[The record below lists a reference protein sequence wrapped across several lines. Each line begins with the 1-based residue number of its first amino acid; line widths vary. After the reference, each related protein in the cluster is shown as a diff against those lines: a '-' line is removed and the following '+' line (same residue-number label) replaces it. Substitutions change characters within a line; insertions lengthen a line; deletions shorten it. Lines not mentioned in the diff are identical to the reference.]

1 LRFDPQQGAGVVSA
15 IAAEQP
21 LDVSA
26 VWRTLRFPAVLIV
39 IGGVLVTILAIVGR
53 SSNDTPLDPRNAAP
67 TGAHALSAL
76 LRDRGITVSIADD
89 VGELD
94 SSSATTI
101 VVSDPLD
108 LSAAA
113 LNAIGATASTVV
125 LVDPPQN
132 ALSALGVAA
141 TPNAQIGAT
150 ALAPN
155 CNLAAAV
162 TAGSVRIDG
171 DLYAVSGGATGC
183 YTRAGD
189 AALVD
194 ASRANGA
201 TTIVL
206 GSSSTLTNARLADQG
221 DAALGLGLL
230 DTPVVQW
237 VPDGLHVGV
246 VPHGQ
251 QGLLNLLPPRLLWAT
266 LQLFIALMVL
276 ALWRA
281 RRLGR
286 PVVEP
291 LPVVVRAA
299 ETVEGRAR
307 LLHAARARGAAAASL
322 RTAAI
327 RRLSHALRMGPDEGP
342 ASITAVV
349 AERTHTAAGEISSLL
364 YGGEPPDDAALVKL
378 AQDLPRLETT
388 VRRDDGS
395 APGGQQ

>member
-1 LRFDPQQGAGVVSA
+1 VSV

-21 LDVSA
+21 FDLSA
-26 VWRTLRFPAVLIV
+26 LWRALRYPAVLVV
-39 IGGVLVTILAIVGR
+39 IGGALVTILAIVGKA
-53 SSNDTPLDPRNAAP
+53 SNGTPLDPRNDSP
-67 TGAHALSAL
+67 NGAHAISAL
-76 LRDRGITVSIADD
+76 LADRGVAVSIADS
-89 VGELD
+89 VAELD
-94 SSSATTI
+94 SSAATTI
-101 VVSDPLD
+101 VVANPLD

-113 LNAIGATASTVV
+113 LNAVAATASTVV
-125 LVDPPQN
+125 LVDPPPK
-132 ALSALGVAA
+132 ALSMLGVAA
-141 TPNAQIGAT
+141 TPNAQIDAT

-155 CNLAAAV
+155 CSLAAAV
-162 TAGSVRIDG
+162 TAGSVRIEG

-189 AALVD
+189 AALVESKRD
-194 ASRANGA
+194 NGA

-230 DTPVVQW
+230 NTPAVQW

-246 VPHGQ
+246 VPRGR

-266 LQLFIALMVL
+266 LQLFIALVLL

-322 RTAAI
+322 RAAAV
-327 RRLSHALRMGPDEGP
+327 RRLSHTLRMGPDEDP
-342 ASITAVV
+342 ASVTALV
-349 AERTHTAAGEISSLL
+349 AERTNTPAGDINSML
-364 YGGEPPDDAALVKL
+364 YGGDPPDDAALVQL